1 MPREVMCGVA
11 VLSKHER
18 NHRKDL
24 KLWEIRLIYPSRTRV
39 IYQSMKTKPKDPCT
53 LTRTGSGGDQ
63 HGRKRVMKV

>member
-24 KLWEIRLIYPSRTRV
+24 KLWEIRLIYPSRTS
-39 IYQSMKTKPKDPCT
+39 YLSKYEDKT
-53 LTRTGSGGDQ
+53 
-63 HGRKRVMKV
+63 